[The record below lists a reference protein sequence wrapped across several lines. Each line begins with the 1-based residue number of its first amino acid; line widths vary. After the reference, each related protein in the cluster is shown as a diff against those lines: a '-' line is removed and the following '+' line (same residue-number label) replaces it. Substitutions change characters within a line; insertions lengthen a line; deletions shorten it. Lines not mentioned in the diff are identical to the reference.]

1 MFRVETGPSNVE
13 PVSTNFYD
21 GLADPPEALPVPG
34 RALAIGAHPDDIE
47 FGAGGTL
54 ARWAGRGCE
63 VTMVIVTDGSKGSWD
78 PATDR
83 NHLAA
88 TRKAEQLEAAR
99 ALGAAHV
106 IHLDHVDGE
115 LVYSMALRAEICLQ
129 IRLAR
134 PDVLISHDPWQR
146 YQLHPD
152 HRATGLAVVD
162 GMVSAREPLAF
173 PEQGVAAHRPTAML
187 LWSAEAPDHWE
198 DISKTMDAKI
208 AALMCHVSQSETT
221 MGGAADDDER
231 RQAFVERIRGWAA
244 DQGRPAG
251 LTAAEA
257 FKRLR
262 P

>member
-1 MFRVETGPSNVE
+1 M
-13 PVSTNFYD
+13 STNLYD
-21 GLADPPEALPVPG
+21 GLAEPPEALPVPG

-54 ARWAGRGCE
+54 ARWAEGGCE

-83 NHLAA
+83 SRLAA
-88 TRKAEQLEAAR
+88 RRKGEQLEAAR
-99 ALGAAHV
+99 RLGAAHV

-134 PDVLISHDPWQR
+134 PDVLLSHDPWQR

-152 HRATGLAVVD
+152 HRATGLAAVD
-162 GMVSAREPLAF
+162 GMVAAREPLAF
-173 PEQGVAAHRPTAML
+173 PEQGVPAHRPGAML
-187 LWSAEAPDHWE
+187 LWSADTPDHWE
-198 DISKTMDAKI
+198 DISETMETKI
-208 AALMCHVSQSETT
+208 TALLCHASQSETT
-221 MGGAADDDER
+221 MGGAADDPEQR
-231 RQAFVERIRGWAA
+231 EAFATRIRDWAA

-257 FKRLR
+257 FKRLT